1 MVIPFMEHE
10 HFKQSVM
17 QSSQERTAGDTQGRS
32 VPAILAKF
40 TSAVFLPLLAKMP
53 RM

>member
-1 MVIPFMEHE
+1 MVMLFMEQE

-17 QSSQERTAGDTQGRS
+17 QSSQGRTAGDTQARS
-32 VPAILAKF
+32 VSAILAKF
-40 TSAVFLPLLAKMP
+40 TSAVFLPLLANMP